1 MQIVELGAQI
11 VDVAAVEEGVDSG
24 QVFVGVAVVDDGG
37 FAVGGVAVAQDQVA
51 LAVCQADDIA
61 LDVGDVIVGAVQGAA
76 AAGVGEGE
84 GCAGS
89 VVGKVNILDDLICL
103 AFVVHHPHL
112 GQLVA
117 VIDVITGC
125 GSLRARGTHTVCVIG
140 VGERAII
147 LFQLLQLSALLPG
160 VILNG
165 GTGGCIHDLVRIA
178 DAVIGNGVS
187 RSAGFVAGQQ
197 IAPVGV
203 IVPIIRGG
211 GDSSQTVGRIGITL
225 GLVNVTGVVISPGLG
240 ISLYLVILPDQ
251 LIGGV
256 IDIGS
261 GFGAVWEILE
271 ISGIN
276 CGMNRIYPAFLTF

>member
-1 MQIVELGAQI
+1 M
-11 VDVAAVEEGVDSG
+11 
-24 QVFVGVAVVDDGG
+24 VGCCGRYTVSIILIPDDHTT
-37 FAVGGVAVAQDQVA
+37 
-51 LAVCQADDIA
+51 LAVCQADDIT
-61 LDVGDVIVGAVQGAA
+61 LDVGDVIIGAVQGAA

-84 GCAGS
+84 GRAVC
-89 VVGKVNILDDLICL
+89 VVGKVNILDDLVFL
-103 AFVVHHPHL
+103 TFVVHHPHL
-112 GQLVA
+112 AQLVA
-117 VIDVITGC
+117 VIDIITGC
-125 GSLRARGTHTVCVIG
+125 GSLGAGGAHAVCVIG
-140 VGERAII
+140 VGERAAT